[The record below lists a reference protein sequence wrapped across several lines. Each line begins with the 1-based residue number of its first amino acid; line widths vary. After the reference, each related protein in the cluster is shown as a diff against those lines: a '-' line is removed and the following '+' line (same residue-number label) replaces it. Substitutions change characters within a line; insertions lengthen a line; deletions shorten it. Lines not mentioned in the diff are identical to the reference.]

1 MEQKLLESI
10 YDLTDEIKESDP
22 YQRLLVLHELI
33 EKDEE
38 LQKLIKIFND
48 VKHKYEEVSKH
59 SHYHPDYDRIK
70 KEMQTA
76 KYNLYTNELIKEY
89 KIHEKQIQKTLDD
102 ISRSIA
108 KSVSDRL
115 KAPNEIG
122 LLKKWGVNNVKKNK
136 YYYLF

>member
-10 YDLTDEIKESDP
+10 YDLTDEIKASDQF
-22 YQRLLVLHELI
+22 QRLLILNELI
-33 EKDEE
+33 KKNDIVLE
-38 LQKLIKIFND
+38 LINTFNK
-48 VKHKYEEVSKH
+48 VKTKYDEVSKH

-70 KEMQTA
+70 KDLQTA

-89 KIHEKQIQKTLDD
+89 KELEKHIQKTLDD

-108 KSVSDRL
+108 ASVSDRI

-122 LLKKWGVNNVKKNK
+122 LLKKWGVKHD
-136 YYYLF
+136 